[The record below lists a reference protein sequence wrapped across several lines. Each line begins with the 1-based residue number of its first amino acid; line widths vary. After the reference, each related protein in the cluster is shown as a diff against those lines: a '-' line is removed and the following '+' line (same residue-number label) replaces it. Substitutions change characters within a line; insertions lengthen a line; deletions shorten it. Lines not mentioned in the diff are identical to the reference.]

1 MRHSVR
7 GPAGGGAGQQRVDRG
22 ELGRNGLRRP
32 LRPLSAGGLPAGR
45 VALGLRLGLDLR
57 GRRFAQRRA
66 PFVDELGG
74 RLAGVE
80 LPQRA
85 HSRLRPVD
93 ADEGRAVHGV
103 GGEEAVGSG
112 GQGLKGHGVDV
123 FEARRGGPLD
133 LGEIVAVQD
142 DDGLGHAMV
151 ADDLGYEAGVVL
163 ADRFGGAVDD
173 HDRSHAGAPAR
184 RVDDALVQ
192 AAQNELPGGTVTDDV
207 RDEDEGLLGRTECDH
222 GRSLAGCRKRKGS
235 GPARCAP
242 GRRGRRLWTGS
253 AHSVR
258 RPGRPVPAISTGRSS
273 PIRSSDPPA
282 RRVGLAASGYA
293 WTMASPTLASIRADV
308 SSAAYG
314 YLRRCSWMA
323 DLPGDAPLL
332 EEFAAPALALMESGK
347 RTRAALLAAAYLSAG
362 AGDIAPAIHAGAA
375 VELYQA
381 SALVH
386 DDVIDHA
393 QIRRGVPTGHVAFA
407 QAHRKAGWLGDE
419 ADFGA
424 AGAILL
430 GDLLL
435 SLSTEACV
443 RACGLAPGGGRRAL
457 ADFARMT
464 GEVAFGQ
471 YLDVRAGRVPEQD
484 DPVRAAMNVIVHKS
498 ARYSVVYPLTIGA
511 RLGGADA
518 ALVRLLAGIGRPL
531 GIAYQLRDDDLG
543 IFGDAE
549 VTGKPLCG
557 DVAEGKR
564 TVLLALTG
572 RCASPA
578 DADWLRSRLGGAV
591 TEEDAERIRDIVA
604 SSGARSR
611 HEALIAV
618 HQDEARSAW
627 ERLAGSGR
635 ASSEG
640 IDLLGQLL
648 GELASRTN

>member
-1 MRHSVR
+1 M
-7 GPAGGGAGQQRVDRG
+7 
-22 ELGRNGLRRP
+22 
-32 LRPLSAGGLPAGR
+32 
-45 VALGLRLGLDLR
+45 
-57 GRRFAQRRA
+57 
-66 PFVDELGG
+66 
-74 RLAGVE
+74 
-80 LPQRA
+80 
-85 HSRLRPVD
+85 
-93 ADEGRAVHGV
+93 
-103 GGEEAVGSG
+103 
-112 GQGLKGHGVDV
+112 
-123 FEARRGGPLD
+123 
-133 LGEIVAVQD
+133 
-142 DDGLGHAMV
+142 
-151 ADDLGYEAGVVL
+151 
-163 ADRFGGAVDD
+163 
-173 HDRSHAGAPAR
+173 
-184 RVDDALVQ
+184 
-192 AAQNELPGGTVTDDV
+192 
-207 RDEDEGLLGRTECDH
+207 
-222 GRSLAGCRKRKGS
+222 
-235 GPARCAP
+235 
-242 GRRGRRLWTGS
+242 
-253 AHSVR
+253 
-258 RPGRPVPAISTGRSS
+258 
-273 PIRSSDPPA
+273 
-282 RRVGLAASGYA
+282 GLAASGYA

-471 YLDVRAGRVPEQD
+471 YLDVRAGRIPDQD

-543 IFGDAE
+543 VFGDAE